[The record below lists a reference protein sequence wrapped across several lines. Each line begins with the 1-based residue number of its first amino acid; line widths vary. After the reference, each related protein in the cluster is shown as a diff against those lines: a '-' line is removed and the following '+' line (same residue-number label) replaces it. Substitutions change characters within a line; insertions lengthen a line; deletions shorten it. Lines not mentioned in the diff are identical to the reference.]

1 MSFCKLEESIVCSSL
16 YWNAAAVASVRRN
29 DASAVDMP
37 LMVTPVSR

>member
-1 MSFCKLEESIVCSSL
+1 VESIVCNSL

-37 LMVTPVSR
+37 VIVAPASR